1 MKREQVKKQKKQEL
15 REISAFDR
23 PKTKHEQFLSFAFQI
38 LQSDEVSIYTKK
50 RTIEILKNIP
60 DDAFEDTQQ
69 RAILDILRASS
80 EWALTDKEK
89 FLDYAVVQ
97 GPLEKYDQGKLRP
110 HIIAHIYYMEAV
122 PFYELFKRIGL
133 EIVDDWKKKKKQAL
147 MDILKNR
154 EIGYNELLWLS
165 QEVAKIEQ
173 FNLIEENTVELAQER
188 FLAKAAKPEDFDYQF
203 EWLYP
208 DFIAKGTINLFVAP
222 PSQGK
227 SALALALGLH
237 LLEKGAIEKLLYFD
251 ADNPVSVHV
260 QRRIHELVQ
269 KYQGK
274 LFYFKGR
281 EIETAQKFQKL
292 FLESSVVQGKILVI
306 IDTLRAFV
314 GPCDINKG
322 EVAENIMALFRR
334 YLLDGEKTI
343 IILHHVNKALAQDE
357 RNLRDR
363 VKGATEFLDRAD
375 VAYYIEKKDDNKDEI
390 TISLT
395 NIKPRIPTKSKF
407 GFKINFANWSLVEEA
422 EPLSTEEKQFIQ
434 AVHEAIKNFEQMKGR
449 SPNKYQLVNEL
460 TAKGWGRNQ
469 SVRLLE
475 KFERKFWYV
484 SYDSL
489 FNQLV
494 YKIKN
499 GTRGEVGEV
508 GEVGELGNLEMT
520 RLSEMWG
527 DSPQYNNNGSK
538 KGGEVGEPGEV
549 GEVGKSGMTRLSGEA
564 RINSDFP
571 SSPGS
576 PVFHST
582 LYQNYQNEKGGEVGK
597 LGNLDQSKLS
607 GETLDSSDFPSSPLT
622 LKNDETSET
631 LASSDFPSS
640 PGSPPSE
647 DDLDEL
653 IENTYIED
661 AKEQFLRETIQEYID
676 EYYRRN
682 RQYPILDQVLAWCF
696 WKGIKKEETHMYLTF
711 SPHFKLTP
719 DKLRPHLIVV
729 HPADIIPEPLQKF
742 TDISA
747 LKAHNEQTE
756 QEINRIPEQT
766 LRQSKVMSCLAER

>member
-1 MKREQVKKQKKQEL
+1 MKREQIKKQEKQEL
-15 REISAFDR
+15 REVLAFDR

-38 LQSDEVSIYTKK
+38 LQSDEVSIYTKISTTK
-50 RTIEILKNIP
+50 ILKNIP

-69 RAILDILRASS
+69 RAILDILRTAS
-80 EWALTDKEK
+80 EYALTDRER
-89 FLDYAVVQ
+89 FLDYAVVH
-97 GPLEKYDQGKLRP
+97 GPMEKYDQGLLKP
-110 HIIAHIYYMEAV
+110 HIIAHIYYMESV

-133 EIVDDWKKKKKQAL
+133 EIVEDWKKKKKQAL
-147 MDILKNR
+147 MDILRDNKK

-165 QEVAKIEQ
+165 QEVAKIDQ

-188 FLAKAAKPEDFDYQF
+188 FLAKAAKPEDFAYEF

-227 SALALALGLH
+227 SALALALGLY

-251 ADNPVSVHV
+251 ADNPVSVHA

-269 KYQGK
+269 KYQDK

-281 EIETAQKFQKL
+281 EVETAQKFQKL
-292 FLESSVVQGKILVI
+292 FLESSVVQGKVLVI

-314 GPCDINKG
+314 GPLDINKG
-322 EVAENIMALFRR
+322 EVAENIMSLFRR
-334 YLLDGEKTI
+334 YVADGEKTI

-395 NIKPRIPTKSKF
+395 NIKPRIPTKFKL
-407 GFKINFANWSLVEEA
+407 GFKINFVNWSLVEEA
-422 EPLSTEEKQFIQ
+422 EPLSSEEKQFIQ
-434 AVHEAIKNFEQMKGR
+434 AVHETIKHFEQMRGR
-449 SPNKYQLVNEL
+449 SPNKYQLINEL
-460 TAKGWGRNQ
+460 TAKGFGRNQ

-494 YKIKN
+494 YKVKN
-499 GTRGEVGEV
+499 GTTGEV

-527 DSPQYNNNGSK
+527 NSPQHHNNGSK
-538 KGGEVGEPGEV
+538 KGGEPGE
-549 GEVGKSGMTRLSGEA
+549 
-564 RINSDFP
+564 
-571 SSPGS
+571 
-576 PVFHST
+576 
-582 LYQNYQNEKGGEVGK
+582 

-607 GETLDSSDFPSSPLT
+607 GENRISSDFPSSPGSPVPHLNIKQKT
-622 LKNDETSET
+622 QSENT
-631 LASSDFPSS
+631 GEVGEVGNLEITRASGESLDNPEFPSS

-676 EYYRRN
+676 KYYRRN
-682 RQYPILDQVLAWCF
+682 RQYPILDQVLAWCY
-696 WKGIKKEETHMYLTF
+696 WKGVKKDEAHMYLTF

-729 HPADIIPEPLQKF
+729 HPADVNPEPLQKF
-742 TDISA
+742 TDLSS
-747 LKAHNEQTE
+747 LKAYNELTE
-756 QEINRIPEQT
+756 QEINAISEKV
-766 LRQSKVMSCLAER
+766 LRQSKVMSCFAER

>member
-1 MKREQVKKQKKQEL
+1 M
-15 REISAFDR
+15 
-23 PKTKHEQFLSFAFQI
+23 
-38 LQSDEVSIYTKK
+38 
-50 RTIEILKNIP
+50 
-60 DDAFEDTQQ
+60 
-69 RAILDILRASS
+69 
-80 EWALTDKEK
+80 
-89 FLDYAVVQ
+89 
-97 GPLEKYDQGKLRP
+97 EKYNQGKLRP
-110 HIIAHIYYMEAV
+110 HVIAHIYYMEAV
-122 PFYELFKRIGL
+122 PFYELFEQIGL
-133 EIVDDWKKKKKQAL
+133 EIVEDWKKKKKQAL
-147 MDILKNR
+147 MDILREKK

-165 QEVAKIEQ
+165 QEVAKIDQ
-173 FNLIEENTVELAQER
+173 FNLIGENTVELAQER
-188 FLAKAAKPEDFDYQF
+188 FLAKAAKPEDFAYEF

-227 SALALALGLH
+227 SALALALGLY

-292 FLESSVVQGKILVI
+292 FLDSSVVQGKILVI

-314 GPCDINKG
+314 GPLDINKG
-322 EVAENIMALFRR
+322 EVAENIMSLFRK
-334 YLLDGEKTI
+334 YVADGEKTI

-375 VAYYIEKKDDNKDEI
+375 VAYYIEKKDDNKEEI

-395 NIKPRIPTKSKF
+395 NIKPRIPTKFKL
-407 GFKINFANWSLVEEA
+407 GFKINFASWSLVEEA
-422 EPLSTEEKQFIQ
+422 EPLSSEEKQFIR
-434 AVHEAIKNFEQMKGR
+434 AVHETIKHFEQMKGR
-449 SPNKYQLVNEL
+449 SPNKYQLINEL

-494 YKIKN
+494 YKVKN
-499 GTRGEVGEV
+499 ETT

-527 DSPQYNNNGSK
+527 NSPQHHNNGSK
-538 KGGEVGEPGEV
+538 KGGEVGE
-549 GEVGKSGMTRLSGEA
+549 
-564 RINSDFP
+564 
-571 SSPGS
+571 
-576 PVFHST
+576 
-582 LYQNYQNEKGGEVGK
+582 

-607 GETLDSSDFPSSPLT
+607 GENRISSDFPSSPGSPVPHLNIKNTQSENTGEVGEVGNLEITRASGESLDNSDFPSSPLT
-622 LKNDETSET
+622 LKN
-631 LASSDFPSS
+631 
-640 PGSPPSE
+640 

-682 RQYPILDQVLAWCF
+682 RQYPILDQVLAWCY
-696 WKGIKKEETHMYLTF
+696 WKGVKEDETHMYLTF

-729 HPADIIPEPLQKF
+729 HPADVNPDPLQKF

-747 LKAHNEQTE
+747 LKAHNEQKK
-756 QEINRIPEQT
+756 QEINGIPKQM
-766 LRQSKVMSCLAER
+766 LRQGKAMSRLA